1 MRWVG
6 MVATAAAL
14 ILAVSPA
21 TAQEGA
27 VQKPRT
33 VVVKMVDFAFEPA
46 TLTVSVGDT
55 VRFVQTT
62 ASPHNVEFRTVPEGA
77 ELAEIPV
84 PPAEGPSG
92 TLSSPSSP
100 PARMGRYL
108 TQVGETYEFLIDE
121 HFAAGTYGYVCTPHE
136 ALGMTGTIVVIV
148 VEDRGRE
155 K

>member
-6 MVATAAAL
+6 MVATVAAT
-14 ILAVSPA
+14 ILVVSSA

-27 VQKPRT
+27 AQKPRT

-62 ASPHNVEFRTVPEGA
+62 TSPHNVEFRTVPEGA
-77 ELAEIPV
+77 ELAENPV

-92 TLSSPSSP
+92 TLSSPP
-100 PARMGRYL
+100 
-108 TQVGETYEFLIDE
+108 
-121 HFAAGTYGYVCTPHE
+121 
-136 ALGMTGTIVVIV
+136 
-148 VEDRGRE
+148 
-155 K
+155 

>member
-6 MVATAAAL
+6 MVATVAAT
-14 ILAVSPA
+14 ILVVSSA

-27 VQKPRT
+27 AQKPRT

-62 ASPHNVEFRTVPEGA
+62 TSPHNVEFRTVPEGA

-92 TLSSPSSP
+92 TLSSP

-121 HFAAGTYGYVCTPHE
+121 HFAAGTYDYVCTPHE
-136 ALGMTGTIVVIV
+136 TLGMTGTIV

>member
-6 MVATAAAL
+6 MVATTAAL
-14 ILAVSPA
+14 ILTVSPA

-27 VQKPRT
+27 LQKPRT
-33 VVVKMVDFAFEPA
+33 VVVKMVDFGFEPA
-46 TLTVSVGDT
+46 TLMVSVGDT
-55 VRFVQTT
+55 VRFVQAT

-92 TLSSPSSP
+92 TLSSP
-100 PARMGRYL
+100 PALMGRYL
-108 TQVGETYEFLIDE
+108 TQVGETYEILIDE
-121 HFAAGTYGYVCTPHE
+121 HFAAGTYDYACTPHE
-136 ALGMTGTIVVIV
+136 TLGMTGTIVV
-148 VEDRGRE
+148 EDPGRE

>member
-6 MVATAAAL
+6 MVATVAAT
-14 ILAVSPA
+14 ILVVSSA

-27 VQKPRT
+27 AQKPRT

-62 ASPHNVEFRTVPEGA
+62 TSPHNVEFRTVPEGA

-84 PPAEGPSG
+84 PSAEGPSG
-92 TLSSPSSP
+92 TLSSP

-108 TQVGETYEFLIDE
+108 TQVGETYEFLIDA
-121 HFAAGTYGYVCTPHE
+121 HFAAGTYDYVCTPHE
-136 ALGMTGTIVVIV
+136 TLGMTGTIV

>member
-6 MVATAAAL
+6 MVATAAAT

-27 VQKPRT
+27 GRRPRT

-77 ELAEIPV
+77 ELAELPV

-121 HFAAGTYGYVCTPHE
+121 HFAAGTYDYVCTPHE
-136 ALGMTGTIVVIV
+136 ALGMTGTIVV
-148 VEDRGRE
+148 EDRGWE